1 MDHHRFSNDIIQ
13 AKTIRDHTKECFPA
27 CVQYRRQ
34 IACMLRMWIPGC
46 IIVASCFCK
55 PCAVTGFAL
64 MNMKTEEP
72 SLRFRK
78 STDLCDYQHAITML

>member
-1 MDHHRFSNDIIQ
+1 
-13 AKTIRDHTKECFPA
+13 
-27 CVQYRRQ
+27 
-34 IACMLRMWIPGC
+34 MLRMWIPGC